1 MSSKAKKAKKKN
13 LNPSFA
19 VIISMEVYPFEVML
33 SVNQDNDQL
42 GAELGKYPNL
52 REGDI
57 QACAYPS
64 EFVQGRAVLF
74 STGAS
79 IIRLRKLPTTSKDYG
94 VLAHEIFHIV
104 TFVLDRVGMSLNIN
118 TSDEAYAY
126 LTGYLTEKIYEAM
139 NKYY

>member
-1 MSSKAKKAKKKN
+1 MSSKSKKSKKKN
-13 LNPSFA
+13 PNPSFA
-19 VIISMEVYPFEVML
+19 VIISMEVYPFEVMI
-33 SVNQDNDQL
+33 SVGQDDDQL
-42 GAELGKYPNL
+42 GLELDKYSKL
-52 REGDI
+52 KESDI

-79 IIRLRKLPTTSKDYG
+79 IIRLRKLPTTSKDFG

-118 TSDEAYAY
+118 TSDEVYAY

-139 NKYY
+139 NGYY